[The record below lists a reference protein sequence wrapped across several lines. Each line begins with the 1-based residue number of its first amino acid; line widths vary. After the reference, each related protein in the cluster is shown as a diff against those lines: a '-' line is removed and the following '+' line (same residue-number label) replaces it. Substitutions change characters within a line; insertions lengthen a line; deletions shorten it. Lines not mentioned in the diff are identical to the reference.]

1 MTTGMSTYLFSFFDF
16 MFNLCIGFCSNVN
29 TNNVTDYFIGKFDKT
44 LCICINVSLDHHIDP
59 AITTMN
65 ESDTLVAKVSRLIYN
80 CISQLINVYKVL

>member
-29 TNNVTDYFIGKFDKT
+29 TNNVRDSIGKFDKT

-80 CISQLINVYKVL
+80 CTSQLINVHKVL